1 MGPFLLRR
9 TIQGIVIVLA
19 VATLAFV
26 LLHLAPGDPVQ
37 ALLSDT
43 RASEELRASMRQQ
56 YGLDRPLPVQYARY
70 FAGLVRGDLG
80 FSMSQQRPVADV
92 LGAALPNTL
101 LLMSVALALSFVA
114 GIAIGALQG
123 ASERSR
129 FDRVAGAITTTLATV
144 PEFWVATGFMFF
156 LAYRFRIFPTGGMI
170 VSVGHSML
178 SPVGRALDVVNHM
191 ILPVLS
197 LTLVLGSI
205 IARYQ
210 RGAMIDAWREPF
222 LRTARAA
229 GVPSGRLV
237 FRHALR
243 NALLPIITLL
253 GLALP
258 SLIGGAVFV
267 EAVFAWPGLGLLAV
281 QGVASRDY
289 SLVLAVVVVTSTLVC
304 AGSILAD
311 LLHALVDP
319 RMRRA

>member
-1 MGPFLLRR
+1 MAPFLLRR
-9 TIQGIVIVLA
+9 TMQGIVIVLA

-43 RASEELRASMRQQ
+43 RISEALRAAMRQQ
-56 YGLDRPLPVQYARY
+56 YGFDRPLPVQFARY
-70 FAGLVRGDLG
+70 VSGLVTGDLG
-80 FSMSQQRPVADV
+80 FSISQQRPVADV
-92 LGAALPNTL
+92 LGAALPNSL
-101 LLMSVALALSFVA
+101 LLMSVALVLSFA
-114 GIAIGALQG
+114 SGIAIGAMQG

-129 FDRVAGAITTTLATV
+129 FDRVAGTLTTTLATV
-144 PEFWVATGFMFF
+144 PEFWLATGVMLLF
-156 LAYRFRIFPTGGMI
+156 AFRLRMLPISGMI
-170 VSVGHSML
+170 DPVMHAML
-178 SPVGRALDVVNHM
+178 SPGGRALDVVKHM
-191 ILPVLS
+191 VLPVLT

-229 GVPSGRLV
+229 GVPRRRLV
-237 FRHALR
+237 YRHALR

-258 SLIGGAVFV
+258 SLVGGAVFV
-267 EAVFAWPGLGLLAV
+267 ESIFAWPGLGHVAV
-281 QGVASRDY
+281 QGVVTRDY
-289 SLVLAVVVVTSTLVC
+289 SLVLAIVIVTSALVC

-311 LLHALVDP
+311 ALHALVDP

>member
-1 MGPFLLRR
+1 MAPFLLRR